1 LGGRPTP
8 VDPDFRVISRPDDWS
23 MLQGRHPNVLVT
35 GPRAATRAFIVAIT
49 PSLRSPIRLLD
60 CTGRLDLP
68 TESGTIVLKDVDAL
82 SRHEQERLTQW
93 LDTAQPPAWQ
103 MIALTTIPLYHRVQT
118 GAFLDALYYRLN
130 IVHLE
135 VSQA

>member
-1 LGGRPTP
+1 
-8 VDPDFRVISRPDDWS
+8 
-23 MLQGRHPNVLVT
+23 MLQGRYPNVLVM
-35 GPRAATRAFIVAIT
+35 GPRAATRAFILSIT

-60 CTGRLDLP
+60 CSGRLDLP

-82 SRHEQERLTQW
+82 SRSEQERLTQW
-93 LDTAQPPAWQ
+93 LDTALPPSWQ

>member
-1 LGGRPTP
+1 LGGRPIP
-8 VDPDFRVISRPDDWS
+8 VAGGFRVVSTPDDWS
-23 MLQGRHPNVLVT
+23 TLQGRHPNVLVS
-35 GPRAATRAFIVAIT
+35 GPRAATRAFILEIT

-60 CTGRLDLP
+60 CDGRLDLP

-82 SRHEQERLTQW
+82 SRREQERLTQW
-93 LDTAQPPAWQ
+93 LDNAQPSAWQ
-103 MIALTTIPLYHRVQT
+103 MIALTTIPLYRHVQT
-118 GAFLDALYYRLN
+118 GSFLDALYYRLN

>member
-1 LGGRPTP
+1 
-8 VDPDFRVISRPDDWS
+8 

-60 CTGRLDLP
+60 CSGRLDLP

-103 MIALTTIPLYHRVQT
+103 MIALTTIPLYRQVET

-135 VSQA
+135 VSQAQA